1 MTRLRARIALITFV
15 LAGPTQAYAQTVV
28 IAARDTAAIVVAPAA
43 TVTAALRITN
53 RSAERVSI
61 VPRITVPADWSVP
74 MGALPFVLAAGES
87 DSWIVGV
94 RVPARA
100 PAGRYRIALS
110 AEDSATH
117 MVVRDSLTVDV
128 SAVHGLELSLTNRPT
143 YAVSG
148 DTYRAAF
155 LLHNRGN
162 VRTTVMLRGTSA
174 LGGTIALDS
183 TQATLA
189 AGASLPVVVRVATR
203 TKGQKAQDDVLEL
216 YVSDKSDT
224 SVTALASARVT
235 IVQEAN
241 ATEPLHRIASQ
252 LRLRAANASAGVS
265 PFELIGGGTLT
276 EGGSERLSFVLR
288 GSPGPTSQFGDQDE
302 YRVELRGANYTARV
316 GDALYRVSSL
326 SSGGQVGFGGAVDV
340 HEGALSAGAF
350 AQRFRFQPDSPT
362 ERGAYV
368 SASASDMFGAPHLT
382 VSGLTRTGG
391 IFAGQVLGTGVTL
404 SPLDVAS
411 VELEVAGSTSP
422 LGRGAA
428 TTARVSGGNR
438 VHYDLGHIAADDRFA
453 GVYRGAEHDYASL
466 SARASGDLQFSASV
480 GSHQSSGVILG
491 LLAPQYFRSSTLA
504 MEYATRFSLQY
515 SSLTRTSNFASSRY
529 DESQRGVLARGEQ
542 TFGAMRLWG
551 GAGVGLASSGPSDR
565 HAYHELSL
573 GASANVGVNS
583 LSLYGETSKGM
594 SITRGA
600 NSIVTIGG
608 DGRLQLGP
616 STYVTF
622 NGFQTSVL
630 SGGDRYS
637 QLDGGLSQLLPTGST
652 VSLRVRLAANANE
665 ARGREVAFLEY
676 SMPLQLPVGRARSAG
691 RVRGR
696 VVDQE
701 TGIGVAGTLVRLG
714 PQAAITDDEGRVAF
728 AGLPA
733 GEYRLSIAQQTAP
746 GATVFTGDPT
756 VRVDSSRRAPT
767 TFALAVE
774 RAGIVTGSVRQMA
787 VARTGMDSAPDS
799 LADAG
804 PLSEVSLAL
813 VGVRDTLYTTT
824 DATGS
829 YRFAEVASGSYVLRV
844 TSEPHAG
851 TRWEPAEIN
860 VSIQPAV
867 TRQIT
872 FRLVPRRRAVQMISG
887 DTKPAKK

>member
-1 MTRLRARIALITFV
+1 MTRLRARVALITFV
-15 LAGPTQAYAQTVV
+15 LAGPTPAFAQTVV
-28 IAARDTAAIVVAPAA
+28 IGARDTAAIVAAPAA
-43 TVTAALRITN
+43 TITAALRITN
-53 RSAERVSI
+53 RSAGRVSI

-74 MGALPFVLAAGES
+74 MGASPFMLAAGES

-117 MVVRDSLTVDV
+117 LITRDSLTVDV

-148 DTYRAAF
+148 DTYRATF
-155 LLHNRGN
+155 LLQNRGN
-162 VRTTVMLRGTSA
+162 VQTTVKLRGTSA
-174 LGGTIALDS
+174 LGGSVALDS
-183 TQATLA
+183 VQTTLS

-203 TKGQKAQDDVLEL
+203 TKGQQAQDDVLEL
-216 YVSDKSDT
+216 YASDKSDS

-241 ATEPLHRIASQ
+241 ATEPLHRVASQ

-265 PFELIGGGTLT
+265 PFELIGGGALRD
-276 EGGSERLSFVLR
+276 EGSEQVSFVLR
-288 GSPGPTSQFGDQDE
+288 GSPGATSQFGDQDE

-326 SSGGQVGFGGAVDV
+326 SSGGQAGFGGGVDV
-340 HEGALSAGAF
+340 QEGAVSAGAF
-350 AQRFRFQPDSPT
+350 MQRFRFQPDSPT

-368 SASASDMFGAPHLT
+368 SVRAQDMFASPKLT
-382 VSGLTRTGG
+382 VSGLTRAGG
-391 IFAGQVLGTGVTL
+391 IFGGQILGTGVTL
-404 SPLDVAS
+404 SPFNAAS
-411 VELEVAGSTSP
+411 VELEVAGSSGP

-428 TTARVSGGNR
+428 TTARVSGGDR
-438 VHYDLGHIAADDRFA
+438 VRYDLGHVAANDRFA
-453 GVYRGAEHDYASL
+453 GVYRGAAHDYASL
-466 SARASGDLQFSASV
+466 SARASGDLQFSASM
-480 GSHQSSGVILG
+480 GSHQSSGVIFG
-491 LLAPQYFRSSTLA
+491 LVAPQYFRSSTLA

-515 SSLTRTSNFASSRY
+515 STLTRTSSFVASRS

-551 GAGVGLASSGPSDR
+551 AAGAGFASDGPSNR

-573 GASANVGVNS
+573 GASANIGVHS
-583 LSLYGETSKGM
+583 LSLYGESSKGM

-600 NSIVTIGG
+600 DDIVTIGG
-608 DGRLQLGP
+608 DGRLRLGP
-616 STYVTF
+616 STYLTF
-622 NGFQTSVL
+622 NGFQTSVR
-630 SGGDRYS
+630 SSGDRYS
-637 QLDGGLSQLLPTGST
+637 QIDAGLSQVLPTGST
-652 VSLRVRLAANANE
+652 VSLRTRLAASATD

-701 TGIGVAGTLVRLG
+701 TGLGVGGTLVRLG
-714 PQAAITDDEGRVAF
+714 PQAAITDDDGRVAF

-733 GEYRLSIAQQTAP
+733 GEYRLSIAQQSTQ

-756 VRVDSSRRAPT
+756 VQVDSSRRAPT

-774 RAGIVTGSVRQMA
+774 RAGIVTGSVRQMT
-787 VARTGMDSAPDS
+787 VARTGMGSAPDS

-804 PLSEVSLAL
+804 PMNEMSLAL
-813 VGVRDTLYTTT
+813 VGVRDTLFTTT
-824 DATGS
+824 DATGT
-829 YRFAEVASGSYVLRV
+829 YRFAEVASGSYVLKV
-844 TSEPHAG
+844 TSAPNAG
-851 TRWEPAEIN
+851 ARWEPAEID
-860 VSIQPAV
+860 VSVQPAV
-867 TRQIT
+867 TRQVA
-872 FRLVPRRRAVQMISG
+872 FRLVPRRRAVHMIAG
-887 DTKPAKK
+887 DSNPARK